1 MIGWGTSTKLLR
13 AYILCYQH
21 LLLLHRQLNKIPRKG
36 SAGMV
41 TEELVWAHF
50 YCVLRLDLPNTKPK

>member
-1 MIGWGTSTKLLR
+1 MIGWGSSTELLK

-21 LLLLHRQLNKIPRKG
+21 LLLHHRQLNKILRKE

-50 YCVLRLDLPNTKPK
+50 QCDH